1 MIGVEPG
8 VIQEE
13 DKLVITGS
21 SSSTDVEDTALP
33 QADTLMVLV
42 VTPAGT
48 TAWI

>member
-1 MIGVEPG
+1 MVSVETG

-13 DKLVITGS
+13 DSDVITGA
-21 SSSTDVEDTALP
+21 STSTAVEDTVVP